1 MSGRAGSTSLSHAI
15 DLCTMKAETQFVDGS
30 PPQYIEGIR
39 LFNAGEFWHAHE
51 QWEACWMGSPEP
63 AKTFYQGIIQAAA
76 ALVHWK
82 KGNPRGLRRNWE
94 KGRPKLV
101 ALPGTMHG
109 LDLRRLI
116 VDMDLFVAAGGP
128 PARVPQLRMVDASE

>member
-1 MSGRAGSTSLSHAI
+1 
-15 DLCTMKAETQFVDGS
+15 V
-30 PPQYIEGIR
+30 
-39 LFNAGEFWHAHE
+39 
-51 QWEACWMGSPEP
+51 P
-63 AKTFYQGIIQAAA
+63 AKTFYKGIIQAAA
-76 ALVHWK
+76 SILHCK
-82 KGNPRGLRRNWE
+82 KGIHRVLRRYWY

>member
-1 MSGRAGSTSLSHAI
+1 MSV
-15 DLCTMKAETQFVDGS
+15 ETQSTGAEI
-30 PPQYIEGIR
+30 PPYLEGIR

-51 QWEACWMGSPEP
+51 QWEACWLVSSEP

-101 ALPGTMHG
+101 ALPESMQG

-116 VDMDLFVAAGGP
+116 ADMDAFVVAGGP
-128 PARVPQLRMVDASE
+128 PARVPRLAVTDVGMLRT